1 MSILLIILLI
11 VVFIIPALCAFIG
24 ILFGLFLDFSLI
36 CYGIIRLRE
45 RIATYR
51 KSKIIAYK
59 HTQ

>member
-1 MSILLIILLI
+1 MSILFIILLI
-11 VVFIIPALCAFIG
+11 AVLIIPALGAFIG
-24 ILFGLFLDFSLI
+24 ILFGLFLDFSLV
-36 CYGIIRLRE
+36 CYGITRLRE